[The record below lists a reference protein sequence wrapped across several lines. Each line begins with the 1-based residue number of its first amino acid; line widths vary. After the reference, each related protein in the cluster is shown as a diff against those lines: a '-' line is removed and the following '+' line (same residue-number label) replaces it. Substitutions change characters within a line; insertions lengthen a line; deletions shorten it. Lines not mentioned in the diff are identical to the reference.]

1 MDLHLV
7 LFHPEEKKVEE
18 DCTLEEKV
26 EGGQQEEEE
35 EKDGKVEKKG
45 ADDVCQLCDLPLP
58 PPLSLA
64 DHLLAEHDVSILLLF
79 WEETENVFR

>member
-1 MDLHLV
+1 M
-7 LFHPEEKKVEE
+7 EE

-26 EGGQQEEEE
+26 EGAQQEE

-64 DHLLAEHDVSILLLF
+64 DHLLAEHDVRLV
-79 WEETENVFR
+79 EEEDGVEKNPAALICHHCQV

>member
-7 LFHPEEKKVEE
+7 LFHPEEKKEEE
-18 DCTLEEKV
+18 DCTLDEKV
-26 EGGQQEEEE
+26 EGVQQEE

-64 DHLLAEHDVSILLLF
+64 DHLLAEHDVSILLLL
-79 WEETENVFR
+79 EGN

>member
-26 EGGQQEEEE
+26 EGAQQEE

-64 DHLLAEHDVSILLLF
+64 DHLLAEHDVSILLLL
-79 WEETENVFR
+79 EGN